1 MCNLRVA
8 LHVPLMH
15 TQVVEIFGADAILP
29 RPTARMP
36 ETGDL
41 LVAAPSVTDPTWR
54 RVVVLTLANDTDG
67 AVGVILNRRASVRG
81 GSLPAW
87 LTTADEVLI
96 GGPVSP
102 EGLIGIGDPKTGLT
116 TSTILPEI
124 AIVDLDQLESVG
136 DHQDDEAAQEEGV
149 DREPVTGG
157 ALQWRLFAGYAGW
170 GRQQLQDEI
179 ERGDWAVVSGRRSDV
194 LQCDPDEVWS
204 RVLLRQ
210 SHPIRLW
217 ARLPDD
223 PGMN

>member
-1 MCNLRVA
+1 M
-8 LHVPLMH
+8 
-15 TQVVEIFGADAILP
+15 
-29 RPTARMP
+29 
-36 ETGDL
+36 GDL
-41 LVAAPSVTDPTWR
+41 LVAAPSITDPTWR

-67 AVGVILNRRASVRG
+67 AVGVVLNRRATVRG
-81 GSLPAW
+81 GSLPPW

-102 EGLIGIGDPKTGLT
+102 DGLIGIGDPEPGMS

-124 AIVDLDQLESVG
+124 AIVDLDRLESLG
-136 DHQDDEAAQEEGV
+136 NHQGDEAVQEAGTARDSE
-149 DREPVTGG
+149 TSG
-157 ALQWRLFAGYAGW
+157 ALRWRLFAGYAGW